1 LKQLSASSAA
11 GSAGSK
17 QFVKLTAKNVLT
29 HVAVGMGAASFWRGA
44 WYILDDHLFPDDA
57 AKSASAS
64 LALGTLGMAAS
75 QGLIHKVEILASKV
89 QKQQLS
95 KDVSS
100 RSLQLLLKVARFG
113 VLYTIA
119 VSCVLVWRG
128 TWVGWDVLYEYTH
141 PNNKCEKTGKQ
152 LQRISSMDRGHASMS
167 GLLSHSLAVSILVG
181 TGVFA
186 SVLAPPAAS
195 GVIKDFTIKA
205 GLSFYS
211 APAQKIWNSLTSSG
225 SNNKLATVSY
235 STKSSSIVQSSAAKS
250 NIVAR
255 ANNNQTAQPP
265 KMNTGL
271 SNTTRIATSIHKY

>member
-1 LKQLSASSAA
+1 
-11 GSAGSK
+11 
-17 QFVKLTAKNVLT
+17 
-29 HVAVGMGAASFWRGA
+29 
-44 WYILDDHLFPDDA
+44 
-57 AKSASAS
+57 
-64 LALGTLGMAAS
+64 MAAS

-95 KDVSS
+95 KDVTQ
-100 RSLQLLLKVARFG
+100 RSLQLPLKVARFG
-113 VLYTIA
+113 ALYTIA

-141 PNNKCEKTGKQ
+141 PENKCEKTGKQ
-152 LQRISSMDRGHASMS
+152 LQRISSTDRGHASRS
-167 GLLSHSLAVSILVG
+167 GLLSHALAVSALVG

-195 GVIKDFTIKA
+195 GIIRDFTIKA
-205 GLSFYS
+205 GSSSYS
-211 APAQKIWNSLTSSG
+211 PPAQKIWNSLTSST
-225 SNNKLATVSY
+225 SSSKLATASY
-235 STKSSSIVQSSAAKS
+235 STKSTNTLQSYAAQS

-255 ANNNQTAQPP
+255 ANYNQTTQPV